1 MTSLTFNNRSWH
13 YTIAKFGGFSV
24 WEDQDLC
31 TYTRKFMLG
40 LLKGTLISVLT
51 GIFIAVFGY
60 VFFSILFGVGFSIYY
75 AAWIFTDVAIS
86 GIILILVLCLGIVV
100 FSTICFFD
108 NCKLKNDG
116 FIKHAYDGWKNKFC
130 VKIDI
135 TD

>member
-1 MTSLTFNNRSWH
+1 MTSITFNKRSWH
-13 YTIAKFGGFSV
+13 YAIAKFGGFAV

-108 NCKLKNDG
+108 NYKLKNDG
-116 FIKHAYDGWKNKFC
+116 FIKHAYSGWKNKFC